1 MIKVIL
7 KDEVVLKKIMKSHI
21 SYNLK
26 FILEKK
32 PRKAFKV
39 FQKVTNENF
48 IFSN

>member
-39 FQKVTNENF
+39 FQ
-48 IFSN
+48 IFKNKNLIFNY